1 MSLKTTINADIVT
14 AMKAKN
20 KSDLR
25 GLRAIKS
32 AIQNAETDGSGQD
45 VDEARETQ
53 ILQKLVKSRRDSL
66 KIYEEQGRE
75 DLAVTEREEIE
86 VIERYLPDAL
96 DETALQRMVA
106 ATITQLGVSDIK
118 GMGTVIKAMQTK
130 AAGRADGKTIS
141 AEVKRQLSGK

>member
-1 MSLKTTINADIVT
+1 MSLKSTINSDIVT
-14 AMKAKN
+14 AMKARN

-32 AIQNAETDGSGQD
+32 AIQNAETDGSGND
-45 VDEARETQ
+45 IDEARETQ

-86 VIERYLPDAL
+86 VIERYLPEAL

-106 ATITQLGVSDIK
+106 ATITQLGVSDMK
-118 GMGTVIKAMQTK
+118 DMGTVIKAMQTK

>member
-1 MSLKTTINADIVT
+1 MSLKSTVNADIVT

-20 KSDLR
+20 KADLR

-32 AIQNAETDGSGQD
+32 AIQNAETDGSGAEM
-45 VDEARETQ
+45 DEAREVSL
-53 ILQKLVKSRRDSL
+53 LQKLVKSRKDSL

-86 VIERYLPDAL
+86 VIERYLPQPLSEDAL
-96 DETALQRMVA
+96 KRMVA
-106 ATITQLGVSDIK
+106 STIEQLGVDSMK
-118 GMGTVIKAMQTK
+118 GMGAVIKAMQVK

-141 AEVKRQLSGK
+141 AEVKRQLAG

>member
-1 MSLKTTINADIVT
+1 MSLKSTVNADIVT

-20 KSDLR
+20 KADLR

-32 AIQNAETDGSGQD
+32 AIQNAETDGSGAEM
-45 VDEARETQ
+45 DEGREIG

-86 VIERYLPDAL
+86 VIERYLPQPLSED
-96 DETALQRMVA
+96 ALQRMVA
-106 ATITQLGVSDIK
+106 STITQLGVDSMK
-118 GMGTVIKAMQTK
+118 GMGAVIKAMQVK

-141 AEVKRQLSGK
+141 AEVKRQLAG

>member
-1 MSLKTTINADIVT
+1 MSLKSTVNADIVT

-20 KSDLR
+20 KADLR

-32 AIQNAETDGSGQD
+32 AIQNAETDGSGAEM
-45 VDEARETQ
+45 DEGREIG

-75 DLAVTEREEIE
+75 DLAATEREEIE
-86 VIERYLPDAL
+86 VIERYLPQPLSED
-96 DETALQRMVA
+96 ALQRMVA
-106 ATITQLGVSDIK
+106 STITQLGVDSMK
-118 GMGTVIKAMQTK
+118 GMGAVIKAMQVK

-141 AEVKRQLSGK
+141 AEVKRQLS